1 MPTAHDPDS
10 ARIAPHATLIDPAGV
25 LLETQPIQ
33 FSVRAE
39 LNAACRVG
47 SDSAA
52 PGAAKRTDWAGTA
65 LESAAGDLDDAHG
78 GEGNDLTSLAEV
90 VLEEAACVS
99 HLAEDIESRRPVPED
114 GEPGDE
120 V

>member
-1 MPTAHDPDS
+1 
-10 ARIAPHATLIDPAGV
+10 
-25 LLETQPIQ
+25 
-33 FSVRAE
+33 
-39 LNAACRVG
+39 VG

-52 PGAAKRTDWAGTA
+52 PGAAKRTDWAGAA

-78 GEGNDLTSLAEV
+78 GEGNDLTGLAEV

>member
-1 MPTAHDPDS
+1 MSDTK
-10 ARIAPHATLIDPAGV
+10 IDRRVGRV
-25 LLETQPIQ
+25 
-33 FSVRAE
+33 
-39 LNAACRVG
+39 NAAARR
-47 SDSAA
+47 DDELITR
-52 PGAAKRTDWAGTA
+52 AAKRTDWAGTA
-65 LESAAGDLDDAHG
+65 LESAAGDLDDAEG
-78 GEGNDLTSLAEV
+78 GEGNDLTGIAEV